1 MAPQVKRSVILL
13 GLLIAPACGAL
24 LLPDGPLA
32 WYVLD
37 AALVAVLLWVMQ
49 RGRPLPER
57 VVFWLGMLIHIMA
70 AGYGMATESGAVSAA
85 GLWLLLVAFAVAAE
99 AASRGEA
106 WQNP

>member
-1 MAPQVKRSVILL
+1 MKRPVLLL

-24 LLPDGPLA
+24 SLPDGPLA

-37 AALVAVLLWVMQ
+37 AALVAVLLFVLQ

-57 VVFWLGMLIHIMA
+57 VVCWFGMLVHIIA
-70 AGYGMATESGAVSAA
+70 AGYGLATDSGAVSAA

-106 WQNP
+106 WHPENP